1 MRNAGVLIAAL
12 ALTAA
17 VITLLPRP
25 LHHAPRP
32 RAAVSQAPLPP
43 PGAAVAVRTSI
54 GFRSQERLVE
64 HYRKHGREFGS
75 IRMDRY
81 LRLAQ
86 ELRDRP
92 AGGMILESVR
102 GDGTIVRYDKSSG
115 AFIAFNRDGTI
126 RTFFRPDRGDA
137 YFRSQ
142 LQRGH

>member
-1 MRNAGVLIAAL
+1 
-12 ALTAA
+12 
-17 VITLLPRP
+17 
-25 LHHAPRP
+25 
-32 RAAVSQAPLPP
+32 
-43 PGAAVAVRTSI
+43 
-54 GFRSQERLVE
+54 
-64 HYRKHGREFGS
+64 
-75 IRMDRY
+75 MDRY

-102 GDGTIVRYDKSSG
+102 SDGTIVRYDKSSG